1 MSGIPNMSSLLSANI
16 AINQAEVE
24 ASFAFASLSLHG
36 MGGIYGMRII
46 QIIHKKLLKS
56 LASAG
61 VFVLQCLKRS
71 HWEW

>member
-1 MSGIPNMSSLLSANI
+1 MKNHVLYELEKLGRMS
-16 AINQAEVE
+16 
-24 ASFAFASLSLHG
+24 
-36 MGGIYGMRII
+36 GIYGMRII